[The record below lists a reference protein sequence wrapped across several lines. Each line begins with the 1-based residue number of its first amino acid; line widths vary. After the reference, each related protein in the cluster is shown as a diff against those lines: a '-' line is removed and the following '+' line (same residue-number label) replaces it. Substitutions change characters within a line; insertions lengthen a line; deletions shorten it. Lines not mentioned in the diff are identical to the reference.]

1 MRGEQHAR
9 PNLPP
14 LPRLPA
20 PGGPGVARRTAG
32 PDPLGDGLG
41 IGATHPTL
49 PAPGDAAAVALG
61 YPARALAAPGWALR
75 LWGDLLPP
83 PPTLDEF
90 PAPPLPPYPTVA
102 AVAAVQGGSRRAGV
116 DAETG
121 AVDPEVALAVFA
133 HTYWSCVERG
143 WGLPMQP
150 RRRFV
155 GPLPAPR
162 RTALARTAAT
172 LAALGVPPAAW
183 IAARFVAWQRCRVML
198 RGKGRGP
205 AGGGAAGGASGGEAS
220 APYPAFAW
228 VMAHAAVDRYVEDAA
243 AGASATPATVPA
255 PPVLAAPIRA
265 LLTAWQGA
273 RTALA
278 LLPAGTTREDAERA
292 VRGHLGPW
300 GARLAEARAALD
312 TEARTVT
319 GLALRGEWVWP
330 LPVNAIGT
338 RSGIGVSVAELAAD
352 AGAAP
357 APAPWRKL
365 RDASTA
371 PALPRLPPPPPR
383 RA

>member
-1 MRGEQHAR
+1 
-9 PNLPP
+9 
-14 LPRLPA
+14 
-20 PGGPGVARRTAG
+20 
-32 PDPLGDGLG
+32 
-41 IGATHPTL
+41 
-49 PAPGDAAAVALG
+49 
-61 YPARALAAPGWALR
+61 
-75 LWGDLLPP
+75 
-83 PPTLDEF
+83 
-90 PAPPLPPYPTVA
+90 VA
-102 AVAAVQGGSRRAGV
+102 AVAAVQGAARRAGV

-121 AVDPEVALAVFA
+121 AVDPEVALGVFA

-150 RRRFV
+150 RRRFL

-172 LAALGVPPAAW
+172 LTALGVPPAAW

-205 AGGGAAGGASGGEAS
+205 AGAGAAGGEAS

-228 VMAHAAVDRYVEDAA
+228 VMAHAAVDRYAEDAA
-243 AGASATPATVPA
+243 AGANATAATAPT

-300 GARLAEARAALD
+300 TARLAEARAALD
-312 TEARTVT
+312 TEARVVT

-338 RSGIGVSVAELAAD
+338 RSGIGVTVAELAAD
-352 AGAAP
+352 AGAP
-357 APAPWRKL
+357 APAPWRTL
-365 RDASTA
+365 RDAA
-371 PALPRLPPPPPR
+371 IPQHALPRLR
-383 RA
+383 K